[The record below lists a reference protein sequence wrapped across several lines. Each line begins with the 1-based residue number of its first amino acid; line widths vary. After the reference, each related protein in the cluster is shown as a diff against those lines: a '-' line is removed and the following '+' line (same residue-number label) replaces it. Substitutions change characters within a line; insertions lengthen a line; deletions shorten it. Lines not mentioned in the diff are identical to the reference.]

1 LLDSLLQEINV
12 FGGVML
18 STLVKEHQA
27 RQGVRK
33 EVQEKKKK
41 EALSAANKLTEAL
54 VDHLNVGVAQAY
66 LNQKRLDSEAKLL
79 HQSAT
84 TFAKQTQSWLTL
96 IETFNGSLKELG
108 DIQGWAT
115 AIESDLL
122 AVNCTLEYS
131 SKVDQENQQ

>member
-1 LLDSLLQEINV
+1 
-12 FGGVML
+12 ML

-27 RQGVRK
+27 RQVGKK
-33 EVQEKKKK
+33 ELQEKRKQ
-41 EALSAANKLTEAL
+41 EALVAANKLTEAL

-84 TFAKQTQSWLTL
+84 NFAKQTQSWLNV

-108 DIQGWAT
+108 DIQGWAK
-115 AIESDLL
+115 AIEDDLN
-122 AVNCTLEYS
+122 VVSCTLEYT
-131 SKVDQENQQ
+131 SKV